1 MQVSQVNDHITHT
14 VIGGAQTIEF
24 GISNSAEFFNILSST
39 LYSDQIL
46 AVVREVLCNAWD
58 AHIAADRKN
67 TPVKV
72 TFTDDSLI
80 VRDFGLGIPHDQIG
94 PIYGTYGNSTKK
106 NDGQQTGGF
115 GLGCK
120 APFAYTDQFEVV
132 SSNNGIRT
140 IYAISKSSAQAMGKP
155 SITAITSFPT
165 QETGLQ
171 VTIPIKNSSDLDR
184 FRSLIEGIAYAGDM
198 NVELDGEIV
207 EKLGFPENQNFLIH
221 QTPDRLTYPE
231 RVQVRYGN
239 VIYPIPD
246 HEKISDKIKEVRE
259 VLDKASPNTHYP
271 ANILIFQ
278 APPHS
283 IAVTPSRESLSMQDH
298 TIHTILELFF
308 TFLEQAR
315 TKLPQAI
322 QQISSGMVAEA
333 VQKSDYRALL
343 NREDVYP
350 YTTAQ
355 SSDLYFQDTL
365 TEFDEI
371 ARIYM
376 SKVYPS
382 DWQYRKTD
390 LAYRVDRMVKSNLLD
405 SDTANDFIKE
415 LKKLDTAPS
424 HWEVGPDT
432 WFKKRVIKPVVKRVM
447 KDTSG
452 LLTVNNLYVYDE
464 DGVAYPRHAGLYSC
478 KQMLIPAKEA
488 HLRHTVLGIPYLRK
502 ILVISPTKKD
512 FLCRAHQ
519 HEVFTKYGNKPGY
532 LVYYTGRSPKA
543 ADEAR
548 KVFAKSGF
556 NIVDL
561 TVRYSWDEPI
571 VKTET
576 KPRKKTPKGWPTLAN
591 ALSMGLT
598 GDLFQLNRC
607 FYDDVERTET
617 PEFYV
622 RLSGTPRNTVASLS
636 WFSRL
641 HSRSIANLYGK
652 RGCVITTN
660 LQEEKCIAKGASNLD
675 KWLAIQVSKEIASNA
690 NILEYAAH
698 WPKRFPDISRSVS
711 SYLQALIWDTPE
723 IRSKFGLVNN
733 LTDHDKA
740 ILSLWEAITSIHWF
754 MDHPEIKAMHQQLK
768 DIPIDP
774 INTDL
779 LNKLANNPL
788 MELIDAERISRIMV
802 GKDQAKK
809 DRALALLI
817 NAING

>member
-1 MQVSQVNDHITHT
+1 MQVSQVNDHITHV

-72 TFTDDSLI
+72 TFTGDSLI

-140 IYAISKSSAQAMGKP
+140 IYSISKSSAQAMGKP

-171 VTIPIKNSSDLDR
+171 VTIPIKNSSDCGR
-184 FRSLIEGIAYAGDM
+184 FRDLIEVIACAGDM

-246 HEKISDKIKEVRE
+246 HEKISDKIKEVRD
-259 VLDKASPNTHYP
+259 VLDKASTNNRYHT
-271 ANILIFQ
+271 NILIFQ

-322 QQISSGMVAEA
+322 QQISSGMVVEA
-333 VQKSDYRALL
+333 VQKADYRALL
-343 NREDVYP
+343 NREDEYP
-350 YTTAQ
+350 YKAAQ
-355 SSDLYFQDTL
+355 SSDVLLKDTL
-365 TEFDEI
+365 TEFEDI

-390 LAYRVDRMVKSNLLD
+390 LAHRVSRMVQAKLLD
-405 SDTANDFIKE
+405 SDIANGFVKE
-415 LKKLDTAPS
+415 LRKRNTAPN
-424 HWEVGPDT
+424 WEIEPDT
-432 WFKKRVIKPVVKRVM
+432 WFKKRVIQPVVKRIM

-452 LLTVNNLYVYDE
+452 LLRVNNLYVYDE
-464 DGVAYPRHAGLYSC
+464 DGTTYPHHAGLYSS
-478 KQMLIPAKEA
+478 KEMLIPAKEA
-488 HLRHTVLGIPYLRK
+488 HLRHTAMGTPYLRK
-502 ILVISPTKKD
+502 ILVITPTKKD
-512 FLCRAHQ
+512 FLGRASQ

-532 LVYYTGRSPKA
+532 LVYCTGRSPKA

-561 TVRYSWDEPI
+561 TVRYSWDDPI

-591 ALSMGLT
+591 ALTTGIT

-622 RLSGTPRNTVASLS
+622 RLSGAPRNLVTSLAC
-636 WFSRL
+636 FGRIPSRN
-641 HSRSIANLYGK
+641 IANLYGK
-652 RGCVITTN
+652 RGCVITSN
-660 LQEEKCIAKGASNLD
+660 LQEEKCIAKGAINLD

-698 WPKRFPDISRSVS
+698 WPKRFPEIRLGVS
-711 SYLQALIWDTPE
+711 SYLRALIWDTPE

-733 LTDHDKA
+733 LTDQDKT
-740 ILSLWEAITSIHWF
+740 ILSLWEATTSIHWY
-754 MDHPEIKAMHQQLK
+754 MDYPEIKAVYQQLMA
-768 DIPIDP
+768 IPIDP
-774 INTDL
+774 ANTDL
-779 LNKLANNPL
+779 LDKLAKNPL
-788 MELIDAERISRIMV
+788 MELIDAERISHIMV

-809 DRALALLI
+809 DRALTLLI

>member
-132 SSNNGIRT
+132 SSHNGIRT

-259 VLDKASPNTHYP
+259 VLDKASTNTRYP

-283 IAVTPSRESLSMQDH
+283 IAVTPSRESLSMQEH

-350 YTTAQ
+350 YTTAKI
-355 SSDLYFQDTL
+355 SDVYFQDTL
-365 TEFDEI
+365 TEFEEI

-376 SKVYPS
+376 GKVYPS

-390 LAYRVDRMVKSNLLD
+390 LAYRVNRMAQAKLLD
-405 SDTANDFIKE
+405 SGIANGFIKE
-415 LKKLDTAPS
+415 LKSQDAAPT
-424 HWEVGPDT
+424 HWAKVPDT
-432 WFKKRVIKPVVKRVM
+432 WFKKQVIQPVVKRIM

-464 DGVAYPRHAGLYSC
+464 DGSIYPRHAGLYSS

-488 HLRHTVLGIPYLRK
+488 HLRHTVMGIPYLRK

-512 FLCRAHQ
+512 FLGRARQ
-519 HEVFTKYGNKPGY
+519 HEVFTKYGNNPGY

-622 RLSGTPRNTVASLS
+622 RLSGMPRNTLASLA

-641 HSRSIANLYGK
+641 HSRTIAQLYGK

-660 LQEEKCIAKGASNLD
+660 LQEEKCIAKGAISLD

-698 WPKRFPDISRSVS
+698 WPKKFPDISRSVG
-711 SYLQALIWDTPE
+711 SYLKALIWDTPE
-723 IRSKFGLVNN
+723 IRSTFGLVNN
-733 LTDHDKA
+733 LTDQDKT
-740 ILSLWEAITSIHWF
+740 ILSLWEATTSIHWY
-754 MDHPEIKAMHQQLK
+754 MDYPEIKAVHQQLK

-779 LNKLANNPL
+779 LHKLAKNPL

-809 DRALALLI
+809 DRALTLLI

>member
-1 MQVSQVNDHITHT
+1 MQVSQVNDHITHA

-24 GISNSAEFFNILSST
+24 GISNSAEFFSILSST

-58 AHIAADRKN
+58 AHIAADRKD

-72 TFTDDSLI
+72 TFTHDSLI
-80 VRDFGLGIPHDQIG
+80 VRDFGLGISHDQIG

-140 IYAISKSSAQAMGKP
+140 IYNISKSSAQAMGKP

-171 VTIPIKNSSDLDR
+171 VTIPIKNRTDCDR
-184 FRSLIEGIAYAGDM
+184 FRGLIEDIAYAGDM

-221 QTPDRLTYPE
+221 QKTNRLTYSE

-246 HEKISDKIKEVRE
+246 HEKIIGKIKEVLE
-259 VLDKASPNTHYP
+259 VLNKASPKTFHHD
-271 ANILIFQ
+271 NILIFQ

-322 QQISSGMVAEA
+322 HQANSGMVTEA
-333 VQKSDYRALL
+333 VQKADYRALL
-343 NREDVYP
+343 NREDEYP
-350 YTTAQ
+350 YKPAKN
-355 SSDLYFQDTL
+355 SDLFFKDTL
-365 TEFDEI
+365 TEFEDI

-376 SKVYPS
+376 SKVYPA
-382 DWQYRKTD
+382 DWEYRKTD
-390 LAYRVDRMVKSNLLD
+390 LAHRVNRMVQAKLLD
-405 SDTANDFIKE
+405 SDIANDFIKE
-415 LKKLDTAPS
+415 LKSIESPS
-424 HWEVGPDT
+424 GWYYVSFDA
-432 WFKKRVIKPVVKRVM
+432 WFKKRVIQPVVKRIM

-452 LLTVNNLYVYDE
+452 LLMVNNLYVYDN
-464 DGVAYPRHAGLYSC
+464 DGDVYPKHAHFRSE
-478 KQMLIPAKEA
+478 KEMWIPAKEA
-488 HLRHTVLGIPYLRK
+488 HLRHIAVGTPYLRK
-502 ILVISPTKKD
+502 ILVITSTKQD
-512 FLCRAHQ
+512 FLSRARQ
-519 HEVFTKYGNKPGY
+519 HEVFTKYGDNPGY

-571 VKTET
+571 VKAEP

-591 ALSMGLT
+591 ALTPGRA
-598 GDLFQLNRC
+598 GDFFQLNRC
-607 FYDDVERTET
+607 FDDDVERTET

-622 RLSGTPRNTVASLS
+622 RLSGAPRSPVTSLS

-641 HSRSIANLYGK
+641 HSRNIAHLYGK

-660 LQEEKCIAKGASNLD
+660 LQEEKCIAKGAVNLD
-675 KWLAIQVSKEIASNA
+675 KWLAIQVSKEITSNA

-698 WPKRFPDISRSVS
+698 WPKRFPEISRSVS
-711 SYLQALIWDTPE
+711 SYLQALIWNTPE

-733 LTDHDKA
+733 LTDQDKT
-740 ILSLWEAITSIHWF
+740 ILSLWEATTSIHWY
-754 MDHPEIKAMHQQLK
+754 MTYPEIKAVHQQLE

-774 INTDL
+774 VNTDL
-779 LNKLANNPL
+779 LNKLAKNPL
-788 MELIDAERISRIMV
+788 MELIDAERLSRIML

-809 DRALALLI
+809 DRALILLI

>member
-1 MQVSQVNDHITHT
+1 MQVSQVNDHITHV

-58 AHIAADRKN
+58 AHIAADCKN

-140 IYAISKSSAQAMGKP
+140 IYSISKSSAQAMGKP

-171 VTIPIKNSSDLDR
+171 VTIPIKNSSDCGR

-246 HEKISDKIKEVRE
+246 HEKISDKIKEVRD
-259 VLDKASPNTHYP
+259 VLDKASTNNRYHD
-271 ANILIFQ
+271 NILIFQ

-343 NREDVYP
+343 NREDGYP
-350 YTTAQ
+350 YKAVQ
-355 SSDLYFQDTL
+355 SSDLLSKDTL
-365 TEFDEI
+365 AEFEDI

-376 SKVYPS
+376 TRVYPS
-382 DWQYRKTD
+382 DWEYRKTD
-390 LAYRVDRMVKSNLLD
+390 LAHRVNRMVQAKLLD
-405 SDTANDFIKE
+405 SDIANDFIKE
-415 LKKLDTAPS
+415 LKSITSTPGWYYASFDA
-424 HWEVGPDT
+424 
-432 WFKKRVIKPVVKRVM
+432 WFKKRVIQPVVKRIM

-452 LLTVNNLYVYDE
+452 LLTVSNLYVYDA
-464 DGVAYPRHAGLYSC
+464 DGAAYPKHAPFRSE
-478 KQMLIPAKEA
+478 KEMLIPAKEA
-488 HLRHTVLGIPYLRK
+488 HLRHTAMGTPYLRK
-502 ILVISPTKKD
+502 ILVITPTKRD
-512 FLCRAHQ
+512 FLGRARQ
-519 HEVFTKYGNKPGY
+519 HEVFTKYGNNPGY

-591 ALSMGLT
+591 ALTAGLA
-598 GDLFQLNRC
+598 GDFFQLNRC
-607 FYDDVERTET
+607 FDDNVERTET

-622 RLSGTPRNTVASLS
+622 RLSGAPRNPVTSLA

-641 HSRSIANLYGK
+641 HSRNIANLYGK
-652 RGCVITTN
+652 RGCVITSN
-660 LQEEKCIAKGASNLD
+660 LQEEKCIAKGAINLD
-675 KWLAIQVSKEIASNA
+675 KWQAIQVSKEIASNA
-690 NILEYAAH
+690 NILEYVAH
-698 WPKRFPDISRSVS
+698 WPKRFPEISRSVS

-723 IRSKFGLVNN
+723 IRSKYGLVNN
-733 LTDHDKA
+733 LTDQDKA
-740 ILSLWEAITSIHWF
+740 ILSLWEATTSIHWY
-754 MDHPEIKAMHQQLK
+754 MDYPEIKAVHQQLEA
-768 DIPIDP
+768 IPIDP

-779 LNKLANNPL
+779 LHKLAKNPL

-809 DRALALLI
+809 DRALTLLI